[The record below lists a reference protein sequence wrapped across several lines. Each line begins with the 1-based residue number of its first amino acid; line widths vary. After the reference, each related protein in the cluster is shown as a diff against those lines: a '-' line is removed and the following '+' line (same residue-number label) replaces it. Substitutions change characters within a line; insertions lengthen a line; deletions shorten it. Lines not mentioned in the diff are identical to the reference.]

1 MRLFFAELKRR
12 KVFAAMAF
20 YAAAGWLL
28 VQVATQVLPFYAV
41 PAWVVRL
48 VIAAVLAG
56 LPFAMLLSWF
66 YAWTPRGWQRERDTA
81 AGARPGGRRAD
92 DALAPVETVAGSLCA
107 APSIAVL
114 PFLDMSEGG
123 DQEYFS
129 DGLAEELLNLLAQL
143 PQLRVIARTSSFAF
157 KGKDADVAT
166 IARTLDVAN
175 VLEGSVRKSGNTL
188 RITAQLI
195 RAADSSHL
203 WSQSYD
209 RELVDV
215 FQVQDEIA
223 RAVVDALKLKLLPG
237 QHLTRAHRTAS
248 TEAYE
253 LCLLG
258 QSALRNN
265 HRDDY
270 ARALAWFE
278 RALALDPEYAAAHAG
293 LAAAQS
299 ALADFAC
306 EPAQLAQGKQQALAS
321 AERAIALAPDLADGY
336 AIRGQLHYRNFWDWQ
351 RAEQDYRRAL
361 ALDPHKIEA
370 LTGYALA
377 MFNGGR
383 LDDCLALVRR
393 ATAIDPLSLFAWFL
407 LGGALHRA
415 GRAAEARTALAR
427 ALEIN
432 PHSTFPYMLLGEMAL
447 GEGDAAAALDHF
459 RRAGP
464 GYSQYGIAMAEHS
477 RGHAIESQAALDEL
491 KTKYAAGFAFQAAQ
505 VHAWRGEAD
514 AVFEWLERAYLQH
527 DPGLLRIRQ
536 YPCLEALS
544 GDARYIAILRKLNYP
559 VEA

>member
-1 MRLFFAELKRR
+1 MRSFFAELKRR
-12 KVFAAMAF
+12 NVFAAMAF

-28 VQVATQVLPFYAV
+28 VQVATQVLPFYDT
-41 PAWVVRL
+41 PEWVVRL
-48 VIAAVLAG
+48 VIAAVVIG
-56 LPFAMLLSWF
+56 FPFAMVLSWF
-66 YAWTPRGWQRERDTA
+66 YEWTPRGWRRESE
-81 AGARPGGRRAD
+81 AD
-92 DALAPVETVAGSLCA
+92 PAGSNGVVSVIA
-107 APSIAVL
+107 TDQSIAVL
-114 PFLDMSEGG
+114 PFADMSMDK

-143 PQLRVIARTSSFAF
+143 PQLRVIARTSSFSF

-166 IARTLDVAN
+166 IARALHVAT

-188 RITAQLI
+188 RVTAQLI

-215 FQVQDEIA
+215 FRVQDEIA

-237 QHLTRAHRTAS
+237 QQLTHAHRTAS

-253 LCLLG
+253 LCLHG

-270 ARALAWFE
+270 GRALVLFQ
-278 RALALDPEYAAAHAG
+278 RALALDPDYATAHAG

-306 EPAQLAQGKQQALAS
+306 EPEQLAEGKRQALVS

-336 AIRGQLHYRNFWDWQ
+336 AIRGQLYYRNFWDWP

-361 ALDPHKIEA
+361 ELDPRRIDA

-383 LDDCLALVRR
+383 LDECLALVRR

-415 GRAAEARTALAR
+415 GRDAESRAALTR

-432 PHSTFPYMLLGEMAL
+432 QNSSFPHMQLGEMTL
-447 GEGDAAAALDHF
+447 DEGDAEAALEHF
-459 RRAGP
+459 HRAGP
-464 GYSQYGIAMAEHS
+464 GYSQYGIAIAEHTL
-477 RGHAIESQAALDEL
+477 GHAAASRAALDEL
-491 KTKYAAGFAFQAAQ
+491 TAHYSAGFAFQIAQ
-505 VHAWRGEAD
+505 VHAWRGEND
-514 AVFEWLERAYLQH
+514 AAFEWLERAYAQH
-527 DPGLLRIRQ
+527 DPGLLRIRH
-536 YPCLEALS
+536 YPHLKSLA
-544 GDARYIAILRKLNYP
+544 GDPRYAAMLRKLNYP
-559 VEA
+559 SEA